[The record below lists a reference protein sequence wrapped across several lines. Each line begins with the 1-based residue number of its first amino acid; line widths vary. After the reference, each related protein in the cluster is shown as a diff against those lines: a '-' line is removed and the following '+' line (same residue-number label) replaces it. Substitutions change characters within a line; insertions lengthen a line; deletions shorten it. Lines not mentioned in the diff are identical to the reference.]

1 MLPIHLLPLKQFAW
15 NTCYQLLHGTIAQS
29 YMRGVAIAGTQKPGT
44 LPVANN
50 TVLHQR
56 YFPMIK
62 YSHAILQFATKVS
75 NCHSYCCW
83 NIQLA

>member
-1 MLPIHLLPLKQFAW
+1 MRTLNVP
-15 NTCYQLLHGTIAQS
+15 NQLTEFYEFVIQEERRKLTMAAALAQV
-29 YMRGVAIAGTQKPGT
+29 RNALQAIGIVDVE
-44 LPVANN
+44 L
-50 TVLHQR
+50 
-56 YFPMIK
+56 IK